1 MRMAKP
7 LDLEPAL
14 LTETSRALRDQQAQL
29 STLRSTLTQH
39 WSRLDSGFRSY
50 TRAPIDEEYAAA
62 DRALARASEQLHQC
76 ALALLLCV
84 NALAHADA
92 QAARGFDDS

>member
-7 LDLEPAL
+7 LDLEPEL
-14 LTETSRALRDQQAQL
+14 LTETSRVLRDQQAQM
-29 STLRSTLTQH
+29 SALRSTLTQH
-39 WSRLDSGFRSY
+39 WSRLDNGFRSY
-50 TRAPIDEEYAAA
+50 ARTPVDGQYAAA

-84 NALAHADA
+84 NALARADA